1 MHAIWYAAA
10 DLALQQGRRL
20 SPGDLRAA
28 VSMVP
33 ETVEPEAA
41 ANALQAFGFHA
52 QVRHFRN
59 VRSFSDLDCLP
70 ALIRLKSGAWVVLLG
85 IDGSQAKLREYVPHA
100 GGGEERPQTVQW
112 STVSLQE
119 AHDGLAITSAPT
131 TELAGAA
138 DANWFW
144 SVFGRLKPYYGDCAT
159 AAVLINLLA
168 LAGSMFSMNVYDRI
182 IPNGALHSLWV
193 LAIGVLLAGIFE
205 TGLRTLRAHILD
217 EAGRRADLTLS
228 ASIFRHI
235 VGLQAQDR
243 PASSGQLAGQFRE
256 FESVREFVSSSTL
269 VAMTDLPF
277 ALLFIGV
284 IVLIGGWLA
293 VVPVVA
299 ALLVVGMGYAS
310 QWPMRR
316 SVEKYQYEN
325 TQKHAFLVEALE
337 RLETIEALGAAAA
350 VRWRWERL
358 CALVAR
364 SAMESRFVSAL
375 ALNLA
380 QFVQQSAGTILIV
393 VGVYLILDGHLTTG
407 ALIGSSILA
416 SRTLGP
422 MGQVAALLSRWEH
435 TKLAFQSIQKLMLLP
450 SRMDP
455 ARTYIHLSTAP
466 NELKLDNVRFAY
478 PRTERTV
485 LNVSGLRLSRGE
497 IVAIMGP
504 VGSGKST
511 LLRVLAGLQ
520 VPEQGQ
526 ILLDGIDVRQISPAD
541 WRADIGW
548 VGQDA
553 ILFRGTLRENLLIAA
568 PEVSD
573 ARFVAVL
580 KLCGLDALIASH
592 PEGLDMQL
600 GESGTA
606 LSGGQ
611 RQMVVLAR
619 ALLSDCPILLLDEP
633 TSAFD
638 VAGEQALLARMKP
651 EFADRLVLIA
661 THRPAPLELAQRLV
675 ILDRGQVV
683 ADGPR
688 DAVLAAVRDGAVM
701 RSTSADKAARAGAAA

>member
-1 MHAIWYAAA
+1 MQAIWYAAA

-20 SPGDLRAA
+20 SPGELRAA
-28 VSMVP
+28 ITSLP
-33 ETVEPEAA
+33 EAVEPEAA
-41 ANALQAFGFHA
+41 ANALRAFGFFA
-52 QVRHFRN
+52 QVRQFRHVQSLMGLN
-59 VRSFSDLDCLP
+59 LLP
-70 ALIRLKSGAWVVLLG
+70 ALVKLKSGSWAALLG
-85 IDGSQAKLREYVPHA
+85 MDGDHVKLREYLPGN
-100 GGGEERPQTVQW
+100 GGTGESPQTVQW
-112 STVSLQE
+112 SISEFQE
-119 AHDGLAITSAPT
+119 AHDGLAITTPPIIEPAAQT
-131 TELAGAA
+131 DAG
-138 DANWFW
+138 WFW
-144 SVFGRLKPYYGDCAT
+144 HVFKRLRPFYGDCAT

-193 LAIGVLLAGIFE
+193 LALGVLLAGVFE
-205 TGLRTLRAHILD
+205 TGLRTLRAHLLD

-228 ASIFRHI
+228 AAIFSHI
-235 VGLQAQDR
+235 VNLRSQDR
-243 PASSGQLAGQFRE
+243 PSSSGQLAGQLRE

-284 IVLIGGWLA
+284 IAFIGGWLA

-299 ALLVVGMGYAS
+299 ALLIVGMGYAS
-310 QWPMRR
+310 QWTMKR

-337 RLETIEALGAAAA
+337 RLETIEALGAATA

-380 QFVQQSAGTILIV
+380 QFVQQSTGTVLIV
-393 VGVYLILDGHLTTG
+393 VGVYMILDNHLTTG
-407 ALIGSSILA
+407 ALIGSGILA
-416 SRTLGP
+416 SRVLGP
-422 MGQVAALLSRWEH
+422 MSQVAALLSRWQH
-435 TKLAFQSIQKLMLLP
+435 TKLAFQSIHKLMLLP
-450 SRMDP
+450 SRTEP
-455 ARTYIHLSTAP
+455 AKTYIHLSSKP
-466 NELKLDNVRFAY
+466 SELMLERVRFAY
-478 PRTERTV
+478 PRTERIV
-485 LNVSGLRLSRGE
+485 LEVNDLRLSRGE
-497 IVAIMGP
+497 IVAVMGP

-520 VPEQGQ
+520 VPQQGQ

-541 WRADIGW
+541 WRTAIGW

-553 ILFRGTLRENLLIAA
+553 VLFRGTLRENLLIAA

-580 KLCGLDALIASH
+580 KLCGLDTLIANH

-619 ALLSDCPILLLDEP
+619 ALLSDCAVLLLDEP

-638 VAGEQALLARMKP
+638 VPGEQALLTRLHA
-651 EFADRLVLIA
+651 EFADRLVVIA

-675 ILDRGQVV
+675 ILDRGQGV

-688 DAVLAAVRDGAVM
+688 DRVLSAVRDGAVM
-701 RSTSADKAARAGAAA
+701 RSVNVGKAAVQGAA